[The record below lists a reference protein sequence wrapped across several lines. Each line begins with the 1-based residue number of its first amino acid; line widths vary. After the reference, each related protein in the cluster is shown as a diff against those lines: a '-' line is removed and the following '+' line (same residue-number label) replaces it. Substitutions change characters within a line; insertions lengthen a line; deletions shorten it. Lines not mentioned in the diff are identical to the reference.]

1 MIKHMDMERHHQQE
15 RTLQDCRWG
24 ESSTFRRASVAL
36 LENDLTMRIYS
47 AECHQLTHAT

>member
-1 MIKHMDMERHHQQE
+1 MDTEKRHPLQE
-15 RTLQDCRWG
+15 AMRRDSRWA

-36 LENDLTMRIYS
+36 LENDSTMRIYS